1 MFYCRSLP
9 KISIGEDEG
18 VHQNPQEQTHITYSH
33 THTTHN
39 THIVYIINIT
49 HYLSTHSPIT
59 YLHTHKNTHTQNKHS
74 HSLHRSQTSHRPIYK
89 VHTTLYKAVST
100 GKLIFVLDTGFSV
113 KLLNGSLM
121 FNKLI

>member
-39 THIVYIINIT
+39 THIVYIINKHTLFIHT
-49 HYLSTHSPIT
+49 QPYYLSTHAQK
-59 YLHTHKNTHTQNKHS
+59 HTHTK
-74 HSLHRSQTSHRPIYK
+74 QTF
-89 VHTTLYKAVST
+89 T
-100 GKLIFVLDTGFSV
+100 
-113 KLLNGSLM
+113 
-121 FNKLI
+121 